1 LQQEKLAEMWP
12 GGIQEF
18 AKLFE
23 NMKGSGGG
31 EAAKQAEGAEEG
43 KEEKGEAAEAEVEVI
58 PEVFIFYN
66 NFYKRL
72 FVVLD
77 FHVFF

>member
-1 LQQEKLAEMWP
+1 MQQEKLAEMWP

-31 EAAKQAEGAEEG
+31 EAGKQAEGGAEEG
-43 KEEKGEAAEAEVEVI
+43 KEEKGEEAPVVEVVAEV
-58 PEVFIFYN
+58 
-66 NFYKRL
+66 
-72 FVVLD
+72 
-77 FHVFF
+77 